1 MTAGWAGRPLRLD
14 EIVKSGLCIGCGL
27 CQSVAGPE
35 RVVLVSTAEGRERPV
50 ARRPLDDATLRRIN
64 DVCPGVRVRG
74 ADRHRLATG
83 TPVDGV
89 WGPARRLVI
98 AHAGDPEVRFRASSG
113 GVLTALSEFLLAQ
126 GEVEFVVHVAAL
138 RARPLRSGRHVSVDR
153 AGLLRAAS
161 SRYGPAAPLIDFLQI
176 VARRRPFALV
186 GKPCDISAVR
196 SLARHEPGV
205 DRYMRYALT
214 MVCGGASELTKSTEV
229 LAAFGVEESEL
240 TLLRYRG
247 HGNPGATRVETAGG
261 AVHELTYD
269 EMWRDES
276 TWRIQSRC
284 KICPDA
290 IGESADIVAADCW
303 DGGGPQG
310 EDAGFN
316 AVLVRT
322 GAGAALF
329 DAAVAA
335 GRLTLVRDI
344 TFRDMDRFQPHQVR
358 KKRAVWARMSGIR
371 ATGGRAPSVRGLRIR
386 RLALRTSPRLLLREA
401 VQAGARMRAGRFV
414 EAAPTVGAGET
425 VAPAE

>member
-1 MTAGWAGRPLRLD
+1 MTLRIHRPPLRLD
-14 EIVKSGLCIGCGL
+14 QIVKSGLCIGCGL

-35 RVVLVSTAEGRERPV
+35 RVVLVSTGEGRERPV
-50 ARRPLDDATLRRIN
+50 ARIPLDQATLRRIN

-74 ADRHRLATG
+74 ADRRRLAPG
-83 TPVDGV
+83 TDVDEI

-98 AHAGDPEVRFRASSG
+98 AHASDPEVRFRAASG

-138 RARPLRSGRHVSVDR
+138 RSRPLRSGRHVSVDR
-153 AGLLRAAS
+153 TGLLRAAG
-161 SRYGPAAPLIDFLQI
+161 SRYGPAAPLIDFHEIL
-176 VARRRPFALV
+176 ARRRPFALV
-186 GKPCDISAVR
+186 GKPCDVSAVR
-196 SLARHEPGV
+196 NLARREPSV
-205 DRYMRYALT
+205 DRYMRYALA

-229 LAAFGVEESEL
+229 LAALGVQEDEL

-247 HGNPGATRVETAGG
+247 HGSPGATRVQTAGG
-261 AVHELTYD
+261 AVHELTYN

-303 DGGGPQG
+303 DGGSPAG
-310 EDAGFN
+310 EDDGFN

-329 DAAVAA
+329 EAAVAA

-358 KKRAVWARMSGIR
+358 KKRAVWARISGIR
-371 ATGGRAPSVRGLRIR
+371 ATGGRTPSVRGLRIR
-386 RLALRTSPRLLLREA
+386 RLAVRTSPRLLFHEA
-401 VQAGARMRAGRFV
+401 SEAAGRMRAGRFG
-414 EAAPTVGAGET
+414 EAAPPAAGEV
-425 VAPAE
+425 VAAGD